1 MQSGS
6 FGISVPHIAD
16 SCIFPSAAE
25 MCVPGKN
32 RHQKCFFTGL
42 RAAVLGSHDTVPPL
56 SGQGF
61 LRHYGIVD
69 LCYFVPGRKRF
80 AAEKGFGMAS
90 VGGSASCMAP
100 GHVFLR

>member
-1 MQSGS
+1 M
-6 FGISVPHIAD
+6 PHIAD

-25 MCVPGKN
+25 KCVLREKIGIRN
-32 RHQKCFFTGL
+32 VFFTGL